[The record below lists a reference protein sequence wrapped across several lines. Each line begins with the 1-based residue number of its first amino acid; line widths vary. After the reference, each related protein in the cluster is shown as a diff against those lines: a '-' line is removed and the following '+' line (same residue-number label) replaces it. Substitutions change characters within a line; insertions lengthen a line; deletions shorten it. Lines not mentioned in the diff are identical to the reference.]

1 MERSRESQKTLPMF
15 GGFARGKLGK
25 NNMEEEELSRKH
37 GELLKAAAASAN
49 PVGQGSGWGH
59 RM

>member
-1 MERSRESQKTLPMF
+1 MF

-25 NNMEEEELSRKH
+25 RNVEEEELSRKH
-37 GELLKAAAASAN
+37 GELFKTAATSAN
-49 PVGQGSGWGH
+49 PVGQGSLGH